1 MQTWIQLIW
10 PIYIVAGLTG
20 YFLGSLSF
28 ARIITRL
35 VTKSS
40 HIEKLKQTVPGTD
53 QVLEADSV
61 SATTVSVNLGKKY
74 GCLVSV
80 LDMLKVI
87 LPAVFFKYYFPDQ
100 PYYLLTLLT
109 GMLGHDY
116 PIYHRFKG
124 GGGESII
131 MAALL
136 VINWFGIFIV
146 SAAAMVVGYVVG
158 RVLVMRYGM
167 YVLMIFWYWIYFKDI
182 YYVSFMILANVI
194 LWTSMINTWI
204 RSGAQLKEHNIKLK
218 EQDVSELFLM
228 GKGIGRFIDNYG
240 LPALIRKAF
249 ARKQG

>member
-1 MQTWIQLIW
+1 MQTWTQLIW
-10 PIYIVAGLTG
+10 PLYIAAAVIG
-20 YFLGSLSF
+20 YFLGSISF

-35 VTKSS
+35 VTRSS
-40 HIEKLKQTVPGTD
+40 HVEKLKQTVPGTN
-53 QVLEADSV
+53 QTLEADSV
-61 SATTVSVNLGKKY
+61 SATTVSINLGKKY
-74 GCLVSV
+74 GCLTSL

-87 LPAVFFKYYFPDQ
+87 LPAVLIKYYFPDE
-100 PYYLLTLLT
+100 PYFLVTLLT

-131 MAALL
+131 LAALL

-146 SAAAMVVGYVVG
+146 SAAAMIIGYIAG

-167 YVLMIFWYWIYFKDI
+167 YILMIFWYWIYFKDV
-182 YYVSFMILANVI
+182 YYVSFMILSNLI

-204 RSGAQLKEHNIKLK
+204 KSGAQLKEHNIKLR
-218 EQDVSELFLM
+218 EEDVSELFLM

-249 ARKQG
+249 ARENK

>member
-1 MQTWIQLIW
+1 MNQLIW
-10 PIYIVAGLTG
+10 PLYLSAGLIG
-20 YFLGSLSF
+20 YFVGSISF

-35 VTKSS
+35 ITKSS
-40 HIEKLKQTVPGTD
+40 HLEKLKQTVPGTD
-53 QVLEADSV
+53 QTLEADSV

-74 GCLVSV
+74 GCLTSL
-80 LDMLKVI
+80 LDMFKVI
-87 LPAVFFKYYFPDQ
+87 LPSALLKYYFPDE
-100 PYYLLTLLT
+100 PYFLLNLLT

-131 MAALL
+131 LAALL

-146 SAAAMVVGYVVG
+146 SAAAMIVGYIAG
-158 RVLVMRYGM
+158 RVLIMRYGM

-182 YYVSFMILANVI
+182 HYVSFMILANLI

-218 EQDVSELFLM
+218 EEDVSELFLM
-228 GKGIGRFIDNYG
+228 GKGIGRFLDNYG
-240 LPALIRKAF
+240 LPALIRKIMGEGE
-249 ARKQG
+249 K